1 MLYERGMRI
10 GRFGLQQYPI
20 RQSQTQ
26 PTSRNRHTSP
36 ISNSNDLLVASQ
48 TKNNLLLG
56 PAMASVA
63 LKLSRFAGTAAN
75 SGRFSLRLRS
85 RDLTG
90 DITITA
96 RSRPSLRSTNSA
108 AASTSPSDFFLR
120 RTIATLPSGEES
132 PLTVGAAAD
141 DLEDEFRPDPDTVPY
156 FDEKDLVSD
165 ETLWALYERWCRF
178 HRMARDHDE
187 MTRRFGRFKFKA
199 RHVYEFN
206 KSGRSYTKG
215 LTQFSDLEPGEFF
228 APRRCPRTHRT
239 GTRFF
244 TNDRDEV
251 TAICTDGCLETYEG
265 PVWIIRNVKQ
275 T

>member
-1 MLYERGMRI
+1 
-10 GRFGLQQYPI
+10 
-20 RQSQTQ
+20 
-26 PTSRNRHTSP
+26 
-36 ISNSNDLLVASQ
+36 
-48 TKNNLLLG
+48 
-56 PAMASVA
+56 MASVA

-75 SGRFSLRLRS
+75 SGRFSLRLPS
-85 RDLTG
+85 RNLTG

-96 RSRPSLRSTNSA
+96 WSRPSLRSPNSA

-141 DLEDEFRPDPDTVPY
+141 DLEDEFRPDLDTVPY

-178 HRMARDHDE
+178 HGMARDHDK

-251 TAICTDGCLETYEG
+251 TAICTDGCLEKYEG
-265 PVWIIRNVKQ
+265 PVWIIRNV
-275 T
+275 

>member
-1 MLYERGMRI
+1 M
-10 GRFGLQQYPI
+10 
-20 RQSQTQ
+20 
-26 PTSRNRHTSP
+26 
-36 ISNSNDLLVASQ
+36 
-48 TKNNLLLG
+48 
-56 PAMASVA
+56 
-63 LKLSRFAGTAAN
+63 
-75 SGRFSLRLRS
+75 
-85 RDLTG
+85 
-90 DITITA
+90 
-96 RSRPSLRSTNSA
+96 
-108 AASTSPSDFFLR
+108 
-120 RTIATLPSGEES
+120 
-132 PLTVGAAAD
+132 TVGAAAD